1 MKPVPLLAD
10 LRIKTI
16 LYRIKNKMEK
26 IKIGTRGSKL
36 ALYQAN
42 RLKSDLENQ
51 FPDTDFEIVIIKT
64 KGDKI
69 LDVALSKIG
78 DKGLFTKEIENSLL
92 ESQIDMAV
100 HSLKDLPTV
109 LPEGLKLGAVL
120 KRGEFRDALVSL
132 TGKKLADLSEKD
144 VIATSSLRRKAQ
156 LLKINPNFNI
166 VDIRGNVNTRIEK
179 MKNGYCTAMLMA
191 AAGLQRLNMDEYISE
206 ILDKD
211 KIIPAVSQG
220 IIAVESRLNDERIE
234 RYLQKINDEQSYLA
248 ALAERKFLNVLEGGC
263 QIPVGCYTDFENN
276 RFYIKGFISKPDG
289 TDYISG
295 SLSGKKTEAVQ
306 KAEQLAKSFL
316 EKGALKIVEFIRK
329 FEE

>member
-1 MKPVPLLAD
+1 M
-10 LRIKTI
+10 IK
-16 LYRIKNKMEK
+16 KN
-26 IKIGTRGSKL
+26 IKIGTRGSQL
-36 ALYQAN
+36 ALYQAK
-42 RLKSDLENQ
+42 RLKSELENQ
-51 FPDTDFEIVIIKT
+51 FSDTDFEIVIIKT

-78 DKGLFTKEIENSLL
+78 DKGLFTKEIENALL
-92 ESQIDMAV
+92 EKRIDMAV
-100 HSLKDLPTV
+100 HSLKDLPTQ

-132 TGKKLADLSEKD
+132 TGKNLAGLTEKD

-179 MKNGYCTAMLMA
+179 MKNAYCTAMIMA
-191 AAGLQRLNMDEYISE
+191 AAGLQRLNMNEYISE

-211 KIIPAVSQG
+211 VVIPAVSQG
-220 IIAVESRLNDERIE
+220 IIAIESRINDERIE
-234 RYLQKINDEQSYLA
+234 QYLQKINDEQSYLA

-263 QIPVGCYTDFENN
+263 QIPVGCYTDFKNDK
-276 RFYIKGFISKPDG
+276 FFMKGFISKPDG
-289 TDYISG
+289 SDYISG
-295 SLSGKKTEAVQ
+295 NISGKKEEAVQ

-316 EKGALKIVEFIRK
+316 EKGALKIVEYIRNL
-329 FEE
+329 